1 MKKYSLFPVV
11 FVLMAM
17 SLSWAMAQDTDTED
31 GTSDTGLSVLQINF
45 TFDMTAAEYEDTVAP
60 LAEAIA
66 DVEGLLWKVWVIN
79 DEDKVAGGIYL
90 FDKRASIDAYLSSDI
105 VAMLASNPQITNIDV
120 KVFAV
125 MESVSAITRAPLMM
139 ESEE

>member
-11 FVLMAM
+11 FVLIVM
-17 SLSWAMAQDTDTED
+17 SLSWTMAQDTDTN
-31 GTSDTGLSVLQINF
+31 DTGLSVLQINF
-45 TFDMTAAEYEDTVAP
+45 TFDMTAEEYEATVAP

-79 DEDKVAGGIYL
+79 DEDNEAGGIYL
-90 FDKRASIDAYLSSDI
+90 FDETTSIDAYLTSEI
-105 VAMLASNPQITNIDV
+105 VAMLASHPQITDIDV

-125 MESVSAITRAPLMM
+125 MESVSTITRAPLMM

>member
-1 MKKYSLFPVV
+1 MKKYSLFSVV
-11 FVLMAM
+11 FVLMVM
-17 SLSWAMAQDTDTED
+17 SLSGAMAQDAGD

-45 TFDMTAAEYEDTVAP
+45 TFDMSAEEYEATVAP
-60 LAEAIA
+60 LAEPIA
-66 DVEGLLWKVWVIN
+66 HVEGLLWKVWVIN
-79 DEDKVAGGIYL
+79 DEAKVAGGIYL

-105 VAMLASNPQITNIDV
+105 VAMLASNPQITDIDV
-120 KVFAV
+120 KVFDV

>member
-11 FVLMAM
+11 FVLIVM
-17 SLSWAMAQDTDTED
+17 SLSWAMAQDTDTDD
-31 GTSDTGLSVLQINF
+31 GTNDTGLSVLQINF
-45 TFDMTAAEYEDTVAP
+45 TFDMTAEEYEDTVAP

-79 DEDKVAGGIYL
+79 DEDNEAGGLYL
-90 FDKRASIDAYLSSDI
+90 FDETASINAYLSSEI
-105 VAMLASNPQITNIDV
+105 VAMLASHPQITDIDV

-125 MESVSAITRAPLMM
+125 MESVSTITRAPLMM